1 MTLASDYQT
10 PIESWRGA
18 QQAVL
23 CVAHWHL
30 IYGPKEGDSR

>member
-1 MTLASDYQT
+1 MTLASDSQT

-23 CVAHWHL
+23 WVAHRRL
-30 IYGPKEGDSR
+30 IYDSKEGD